1 MVDQFMPTFDKRLQ
15 LLPVWALSQ
24 GYLNVLIT
32 LVAGVPRA
40 SGLREANTETTM
52 AFVA

>member
-1 MVDQFMPTFDKRLQ
+1 MVDQLVPTFDNRLQ

-24 GYLNVLIT
+24 GCLNVLIT